1 MNRCDSN
8 PFPTNPS
15 NQNQIPGSGVTAL
28 VKTSETRNQEPA
40 AAQCHLGQLIDKTG
54 MGRDTK
60 GKGLFTA
67 PILYALVL
75 KMVAALTLMERGGL
89 GDRAE
94 LDWQGGGGQGTGSV
108 SAQITPPT
116 H

>member
-1 MNRCDSN
+1 MRHCESN
-8 PFPTNPS
+8 YYPIRPS
-15 NQNQIPGSGVTAL
+15 NLNPIPGSGVTAL
-28 VKTSETRNQEPA
+28 VKTSETSNQEPA
-40 AAQCHLGQLIDKTG
+40 TAQCHLGQLVDKTG

-75 KMVAALTLMERGGL
+75 KTVAALTLMERGGL